1 MSGSVWKMLNK
12 MEKGKQYFRI
22 IMKGFDFTHCP
33 ERGVLRMPAVPRLY
47 FDNCFCK
54 DSTPHFDGNRFS
66 RGLGYC
72 TTALAFNSTFLVSLN
87 PEEMEERICYSLA
100 SLKLAIR
107 IVVSEVI
114 GRVD

>member
-1 MSGSVWKMLNK
+1 
-12 MEKGKQYFRI
+12 
-22 IMKGFDFTHCP
+22 
-33 ERGVLRMPAVPRLY
+33 MPAVPRLY
-47 FDNCFCK
+47 FDNCFSK

-72 TTALAFNSTFLVSLN
+72 TTALEFNSTFLVSLN

-107 IVVSEVI
+107 IVVSDHWKSRLICFKKEKKWASLVSQW
-114 GRVD
+114 